1 MPKRT
6 TKNRSIEVILL
17 QADKHLGE
25 KFEIIRV
32 KPVYARNIL
41 LPKGIVVIADT
52 NSKNK
57 YAQKMVAATAERVNK
72 AKSLDELFM
81 KIQNDG
87 GIVLVRKANKEMS
100 LYAKVDEND
109 IAQGLKDKYGID
121 IEPHYIKLK
130 KKLTTLGQ
138 FNVPF
143 LYKELKKDIPV
154 KIEQDPEEAKK
165 HAKAEGKEGEKAVES
180 DTWLVKSKVQLRAE
194 KEATKAKERAEKD
207 AKRAIE
213 KIEKIKVLKEKY
225 K

>member
-6 TKNRSIEVILL
+6 TKNRSIEVIVL

-41 LPKGIVVIADT
+41 LPKGIVVLADT
-52 NSKNK
+52 NNKNK
-57 YAQKMVAATAERVNK
+57 YAQKMVAATTERANK
-72 AKSLDELFM
+72 AKSLDVLFM

-87 GIVLVRKANKEMS
+87 GIVLVKKANKENT

-109 IAQGLKDKYGID
+109 IAQGIKEKYGIE
-121 IEPHYIKLK
+121 IEAHYIKLK

-154 KIEQDPEEAKK
+154 KIENDPEEAKK
-165 HAKAEGKEGEKAVES
+165 HNKAEGKEEVATAGEWEV
-180 DTWLVKSKVQLRAE
+180 VKTKEELRAE
-194 KEATKAKERAEKD
+194 KEANKAKERAEKE

-213 KIEKIKVLKEKY
+213 KAEKIKMLKEKY